1 MGEQTLPLVSNPSEI
16 GINSNSIRQRSLP
29 PDYQTS
35 FISSELRE
43 NSESREN
50 SQFQGVGDEG
60 VESQGEEV
68 EGGERERRRSNTI
81 PHISIQ
87 LGREKEEEEEIEY
100 FTPRIREL
108 SYSGNVEK
116 YRNSQEFEEEAS
128 RI

>member
-1 MGEQTLPLVSNPSEI
+1 M
-16 GINSNSIRQRSLP
+16 
-29 PDYQTS
+29 
-35 FISSELRE
+35 
-43 NSESREN
+43 
-50 SQFQGVGDEG
+50 
-60 VESQGEEV
+60 